1 MAMNKLF
8 FLITFLVFSF
18 SSFSQQ
24 SKNEAI
30 SLGKEDLVEA
40 KKNGVFS
47 FILPEGNTPEKVS
60 ENAKYYNMYF
70 IVKFDVDRRDA
81 SLRMISNDEKSRRI
95 ICRFLSAS
103 GVEKVIVDGKV
114 FQIEDYFQTFLK

>member
-1 MAMNKLF
+1 MNKLF

-70 IVKFDVDRRDA
+70 IIF
-81 SLRMISNDEKSRRI
+81 MIIREQLV
-95 ICRFLSAS
+95 CFL
-103 GVEKVIVDGKV
+103 
-114 FQIEDYFQTFLK
+114 